1 MDKNKMIPPKIWE
14 TDCKYCRF
22 RDSEENFEYGT
33 GKNKYD
39 TPCKIGIFSGR
50 SLHWNDN
57 TKSFDLTDQEVYTE
71 HCVDRMNFMES
82 VECVSISMA
91 FIRNRNTRTEYIA
104 HTQKDRKTAVM
115 LCHI

>member
-39 TPCKIGIFSGR
+39 KPCKIGIFNGK
-50 SLHWNDN
+50 SLH
-57 TKSFDLTDQEVYTE
+57 
-71 HCVDRMNFMES
+71 
-82 VECVSISMA
+82 
-91 FIRNRNTRTEYIA
+91 
-104 HTQKDRKTAVM
+104 
-115 LCHI
+115 

>member
-1 MDKNKMIPPKIWE
+1 MIPPKIWE

-39 TPCKIGIFSGR
+39 APCKIGKFNGR

-57 TKSFDLTDQEVYTE
+57 TKSFDLTEQEV
-71 HCVDRMNFMES
+71 
-82 VECVSISMA
+82 
-91 FIRNRNTRTEYIA
+91 
-104 HTQKDRKTAVM
+104 
-115 LCHI
+115 

>member
-71 HCVDRMNFMES
+71 HCGPCRPNEFYGI
-82 VECVSISMA
+82 CGKC
-91 FIRNRNTRTEYIA
+91 EYLNDF
-104 HTQKDRKTAVM
+104 KS
-115 LCHI
+115 